1 MVWGNNFQSSN
12 LSTTHHQRWN
22 DSRLSAITCVVLLS
36 RDSSFY
42 FPSHKTVAFP
52 SPFRSHKL
60 ASLITV
66 LSIRILFRNTTNMS
80 GFEIKSVRGTSDR
93 TMIDGIRSPGT
104 PAREAS
110 PELPGRKIATA
121 TRANFFEDLSGPE
134 GHKSF
139 PIPHLTAYSGLSS
152 IYHEKAEV
160 CYRFCPDRCHGMSI
174 SGRRLAGG

>member
-1 MVWGNNFQSSN
+1 
-12 LSTTHHQRWN
+12 
-22 DSRLSAITCVVLLS
+22 VVLLS

-42 FPSHKTVAFP
+42 FPSHKTAACP
-52 SPFRSHKL
+52 SPFSVPYYQHRSL
-60 ASLITV
+60 QSSST
-66 LSIRILFRNTTNMS
+66 RILSRNIIDMS

-104 PAREAS
+104 PARAAS

-160 CYRFCPDRCHGMSI
+160 CCRLWCCGMVDQ
-174 SGRRLAGG
+174 